1 MKCARVIA
9 NIFTYAAELIIFAF
23 ITDMNQAEN
32 RSVSD
37 GNRTKRRLLPC
48 SKSDADHFFIA
59 DIYLKRHFSAY
70 TLNMNTVDNI
80 SIPPEKFKL
89 K

>member
-59 DIYLKRHFSAY
+59 DIFEK
-70 TLNMNTVDNI
+70 TLQCFREREREILN
-80 SIPPEKFKL
+80 SER
-89 K
+89 

>member
-59 DIYLKRHFSAY
+59 DIYLKRHFSVLEREREREILY
-70 TLNMNTVDNI
+70 
-80 SIPPEKFKL
+80 SER
-89 K
+89 